1 MPEAV
6 IVEAVR
12 TPISRGKKITGEL
25 SGVHAANLLAMSYR
39 GVIEKSGLEF
49 EDIEQVVAGCVTQAG
64 EQSNN
69 VARNAWLSMGKNY
82 STGASTVDAQCGSA
96 QAGNHLIS
104 ALIASGQITIGIAG
118 GVEAMSR
125 VGLGANVSNGPGF
138 FRTQDWPW
146 DSPLNQFSAVERIA
160 KNRGLTRHDT
170 DELACESQRRARFAW
185 DEGRFDREVIQV
197 QAPILGEDGEPT
209 GNMRTVSKDQGL
221 RDTTM
226 EGLGQ
231 LNPVIEDG
239 IHTPGSASQISDG
252 SAAVLW
258 MSAHE
263 ARARG
268 LKPRAR
274 IVSAVITGTDPYYLL
289 DGPVD
294 ATRLLFKKSGM
305 NLSDIDLV
313 EINEAFAAVV
323 LSWQRVFEADMS
335 KVNVNGGAI
344 AIGHPVGSTGARLI
358 TSALHELE
366 RQDKTTALVAM
377 CCGASIGTGTII
389 ERIY

>member
-12 TPISRGKKITGEL
+12 TPIGRGKQIVGEL
-25 SGVHAANLLAMSYR
+25 SGVHAAALLAKSYQ
-39 GVIEKSGLEF
+39 GLVERAGLDYA
-49 EDIEQVVAGCVTQAG
+49 DIEQVYSGCVTQAG

-69 VARNAWLSMGKNY
+69 IARNAWLSMGKGY
-82 STGASTVDAQCGSA
+82 STGCTSVDTQCGSA
-96 QAGNHLIS
+96 QAANHVVQ
-104 ALIASGQITIGIAG
+104 ALIAAGQIDIGIAA

-125 VGLGANVSNGPGF
+125 VGLGANAYNGPGF
-138 FRTQDWPW
+138 FQTADWPW
-146 DSPLNQFSAVERIA
+146 DSTPDQFQAVERIV
-160 KNRGLTRHDT
+160 KNRGLTREDV
-170 DELACESQRRARFAW
+170 DAFACESQRRAKVAW
-185 DEGRFDREVIQV
+185 EEGRFDSQIIPVE
-197 QAPILGEDGEPT
+197 APVLGEDGQPT
-209 GNMRTVSKDQGL
+209 GEMRLVTKDQGL

-226 EGLGQ
+226 ETLAG
-231 LNPVIEDG
+231 LNPVAEG
-239 IHTPGSASQISDG
+239 GVHTPGNSSQISDG

-258 MSAHE
+258 MSADE
-263 ARARG
+263 AKARG

-274 IVSAVITGTDPYYLL
+274 IITGVVEGTDPYYLL

-294 ATRLLFKKSGM
+294 ATAKLFKKSGM
-305 NLSDIDLV
+305 TMGDIDLF

-323 LSWQRVFEADMS
+323 LSWAQVYNADMS

-358 TSALHELE
+358 TTALHELE
-366 RQDKTTALVAM
+366 RQDKSTALISM

-389 ERIY
+389 ERI

>member
-12 TPISRGKKITGEL
+12 TPIARGKKIVGEL
-25 SGVHAANLLAMSYR
+25 SGLHAAELLAKSYQ
-39 GVIEKSGLEF
+39 GLIEKSGLDYA
-49 EDIEQVVAGCVTQAG
+49 DIEQVISGCVTQAG

-69 VARNAWLSMGKNY
+69 IARNAWLSMGKNY
-82 STGASTVDAQCGSA
+82 STGAITVDTQCGSA
-96 QAGNHLIS
+96 QAANHMIS
-104 ALIASGQITIGIAG
+104 ALIASGQINIGIAG
-118 GVEAMSR
+118 GVESMSR
-125 VGLGANVSNGPGF
+125 VGLGANAYNGPGF
-138 FRTQDWPW
+138 FQTADWPW
-146 DSPLNQFSAVERIA
+146 DSTPDQFSSVERIV
-160 KNRGLTRHDT
+160 KNRGLTRRDT
-170 DELACESQRRARFAW
+170 DELACESQRRAKLAW

-197 QAPILGEDGEPT
+197 EAPILGEDGEPT
-209 GNMRTVSKDQGL
+209 GQMRTVSRDQGL

-226 EGLGQ
+226 EALGA
-231 LNPVIEDG
+231 LNPVIEGG

-258 MSAHE
+258 MSADE
-263 ARARG
+263 AKARG

-274 IVSAVITGTDPYYLL
+274 IITGVVTGTDPYYLL
-289 DGPVD
+289 DGPVN
-294 ATRLLFKKSGM
+294 ATELLFKKTGM
-305 NLSDIDLV
+305 NLGDIDLV

-323 LSWQRVFEADMS
+323 LSWQRVFDADMS

-358 TSALHELE
+358 TTALHELE
-366 RQDKTTALVAM
+366 RQDKTTALITM

-389 ERIY
+389 ERI